1 MFEFQSI
8 IRIMHE
14 NDYIKAL
21 GFRIKTLRKD
31 KKLSQATLAEKIDKS
46 VDTVSNLERGLYSPR
61 LDTALEIATQ
71 LDVNLYELFQVQDI
85 PTEDRNRAKIIAEIV
100 KVLRDQPEDILKFSL
115 NQTKDLVQLKEQFVK
130 KLMN

>member
-1 MFEFQSI
+1 MD
-8 IRIMHE
+8 E
-14 NDYIKAL
+14 NDYTKAL

-100 KVLRDQPEDILKFSL
+100 KILRDQPEDILKFSL
-115 NQTKDLVQLKEQFVK
+115 NQTKDLVALKEQFVK